1 MADRCCNGRPS
12 DADSP
17 LSVTSHLPLSF
28 CRQGVAWPIP
38 SHPCN
43 CFLSSCQ
50 PAHVCVCE
58 WARVLVWW
66 HSLVVEECQK
76 CTSLLFL
83 AATTTHAL
91 FLSLSFSL
99 RWTAIVLQR
108 SPLELCAKCQVQMAK
123 FFKWNDAGCRELET
137 GVCRR
142 KCNWNCCPTSAA
154 LYDLWIC
161 CQFAIVA
168 LTV

>member
-1 MADRCCNGRPS
+1 MRTRPS
-12 DADSP
+12 LSP
-17 LSVTSHLPLSF
+17 VIYPSF

-50 PAHVCVCE
+50 PAHVCVCVSE
-58 WARVLVWW
+58 LVCLCDGIPWQ
-66 HSLVVEECQK
+66 SRNAK
-76 CTSLLFL
+76 S
-83 AATTTHAL
+83 AL
-91 FLSLSFSL
+91 PFSFSPQPPLTLSLSLSFSL

-108 SPLELCAKCQVQMAK
+108 SPLEPCAKCQVQMAK

>member
-1 MADRCCNGRPS
+1 MRTRPS
-12 DADSP
+12 LSP
-17 LSVTSHLPLSF
+17 VIYPSLFAGRGWLGPSLRTLATVSF
-28 CRQGVAWPIP
+28 R
-38 SHPCN
+38 
-43 CFLSSCQ
+43 
-50 PAHVCVCE
+50 PASLHMCVCVSE
-58 WARVLVWW
+58 LVCLCDGIPWQSRNAKSALPFSFSPQPPLTL
-66 HSLVVEECQK
+66 SL
-76 CTSLLFL
+76 S
-83 AATTTHAL
+83 
-91 FLSLSFSL
+91 LSLSFSL

-108 SPLELCAKCQVQMAK
+108 SPLEPCAKCQVQMAK